1 MKSFVTEISRIKK
14 EKYSLGFGCWRV
26 SVAGGSPAGVGLH
39 PNEEGGARRISRQE
53 WRGGGGGGENWG
65 EEVGEGKI
73 NANGR
78 GGSCS
83 QSVQPH
89 THNNNHRHT
98 GVWSG
103 GGAHL
108 VDNKKTHTHT
118 HTKKC
123 WRWRWC
129 LLREALS
136 FISEGKSNISHS
148 GGDRQ
153 RSPDRSFR

>member
-1 MKSFVTEISRIKK
+1 M
-14 EKYSLGFGCWRV
+14 
-26 SVAGGSPAGVGLH
+26 
-39 PNEEGGARRISRQE
+39 
-53 WRGGGGGGENWG
+53 
-65 EEVGEGKI
+65 GEGKI

-118 HTKKC
+118 
-123 WRWRWC
+123 
-129 LLREALS
+129 LEEEVEVVSA
-136 FISEGKSNISHS
+136 
-148 GGDRQ
+148 Q
-153 RSPDRSFR
+153 RSSFFHI